1 MPENIL
7 QELQRSTDL
16 ALKSETVQE
25 GLVHVSRA
33 FALLTEESIRL
44 KSAYARLQERFDAVN
59 EEKTSEAERLAHF
72 TQHILRQIAD
82 GVFFLNLDGT
92 LLLLNDAAAKILQ
105 IKAVDALQKPFWDL
119 FPDEAF
125 GFSAREALR
134 FGISHKILYTTF
146 ASRELEISTS
156 FIFEG
161 LKTHHGLVVV
171 LRDITE
177 KKRMQQLTSQQ
188 SKMRELGEM
197 AAILAHEIRNPLGGI
212 RGYASLLARDLA
224 EAPYLQEMAR
234 AIIEGAQSLES
245 LVTSVLQY
253 AKPIQIQ
260 PSTVDVGRFLKTVV
274 KFIKAD
280 PAYPPHVTWI
290 SHIPDA
296 PLLAP
301 LDSEAMKAALLNLIF
316 NAFQAMP
323 EEGRLTLS
331 LLKMDSCYQIA
342 LSDTGIGMSEE
353 QLSHLFSPYFTTK
366 EKGNGIGLV
375 EAKKIIEAHLGNIAV
390 RSAEG
395 KGTTFTLTLPLKR

>member
-7 QELQRSTDL
+7 QELQRSADL
-16 ALKSETVQE
+16 ALKSESVQE
-25 GLVHVSRA
+25 GLAHLSRA
-33 FALLTEESIRL
+33 FARLTEESIRL
-44 KSAYARLQERFDAVN
+44 KSAHARLQEPFNAVN
-59 EEKTSEAERLAHF
+59 EEKTTETARLSYF
-72 TQHILRQIAD
+72 LQHILRQIAD
-82 GVFFLNLDGT
+82 GVFFLNLEGT
-92 LLLLNDAAAKILQ
+92 LLFLNDAAAKILQ
-105 IKAVDALQKPFWDL
+105 IKEADALQKSFWDL
-119 FPDEAF
+119 FPDEAL
-125 GFSAREALR
+125 GFSAKEALR
-134 FGISHKILYTTF
+134 FGISHKILYKTF
-146 ASRELEISTS
+146 ACRELEIATS

-177 KKRMQQLTSQQ
+177 KKRMQQLIGQQ

-234 AIIEGAQSLES
+234 AIIEGTQALES

-260 PSTVDVGRFLKTVV
+260 PYTVDVGRFLKTVA

-280 PAYPPHVTWI
+280 PAYPPHVTWT

-301 LDSEAMKAALLNLIF
+301 LDPEAMKSALLNLIF

-323 EEGRLTLS
+323 EGGLITLS
-331 LLKMDSCYQIA
+331 LMKMDSCYQIT

-390 RSAEG
+390 RSTEG